1 MIIVMCLVV
10 GWSRWDAQPLAV
22 FKAASCA
29 RVQRR
34 SDSWGLF
41 VIPGSS
47 PGQWR
52 VGNVTTTRGLLVDL
66 AQPLPAQG
74 ETESQHR

>member
-1 MIIVMCLVV
+1 MIIVMCLV

-22 FKAASCA
+22 VKAASCPG
-29 RVQRR
+29 VQHH
-34 SDSWGLF
+34 SDFWGLF

-66 AQPLPAQG
+66 AQPLAAQG
-74 ETESQHR
+74 ETKSQHR